1 MKIVYVCYVVNSYQG
16 KRIKIV
22 DLNPIFH
29 RKRTNHVSPTLSG
42 QAIQSRKAWN
52 PRPKAEDSIIKPS
65 GYALGFHANAA
76 NDMKCRYPKIAS
88 EAGLTPLND
97 TLSGEEHAF

>member
-1 MKIVYVCYVVNSYQG
+1 MKPRQTVPLELVGRG

-29 RKRTNHVSPTLSG
+29 RKRTNRVSPTLSG
-42 QAIQSRKAWN
+42 QAIQSR
-52 PRPKAEDSIIKPS
+52 KAEDSIIKPS

-76 NDMKCRYPKIAS
+76 NDTACHFRQDRQRSQA
-88 EAGLTPLND
+88 
-97 TLSGEEHAF
+97 

>member
-1 MKIVYVCYVVNSYQG
+1 MPQSPGQG

-22 DLNPIFH
+22 DLNPIFRIKH
-29 RKRTNHVSPTLSG
+29 TNRVSPTLSG

-76 NDMKCRYPKIAS
+76 A
-88 EAGLTPLND
+88 ND

>member
-1 MKIVYVCYVVNSYQG
+1 MADVDRDLPLWRGPWQMARFFNIQG

-29 RKRTNHVSPTLSG
+29 RKRTNRVSPTLSG

-76 NDMKCRYPKIAS
+76 NDTACHFRQDRQPSQA
-88 EAGLTPLND
+88 
-97 TLSGEEHAF
+97 

>member
-1 MKIVYVCYVVNSYQG
+1 
-16 KRIKIV
+16 
-22 DLNPIFH
+22 
-29 RKRTNHVSPTLSG
+29 VSPTLSG

-65 GYALGFHANAA
+65 GYALGFHANA
-76 NDMKCRYPKIAS
+76 
-88 EAGLTPLND
+88 LND